1 MAHYVELGFEVIGA
15 LGTLATALSH
25 LPFPAPVAAFFARF
39 GATSS
44 KFAVTQKVPS

>member
-25 LPFPAPVAAFFARF
+25 LPLPAPVAAFLARF
-39 GATSS
+39 GATSA
-44 KFAVTQKVPS
+44 KFIVTQRKP